1 MPVSSLVPSLR
12 ASRQT
17 CVSGYDDRQWGAGRL
32 AEGHAR
38 CVEAWCA
45 RVAVACAAFCTSSSW
60 RRFQCSQPDP
70 LHLVLGEPLRRA
82 VVRLGG
88 TRALACGAKDGGR
101 PEAGSRRPQ
110 SPLRPSR
117 HRRRRASR
125 SSALSGHDN
134 LAFLHHRNEGESSWQ
149 RYFRFRARE
158 HGGRVAVT
166 PGSWAAT
173 PAAIGSF
180 RINAPNR

>member
-1 MPVSSLVPSLR
+1 MLGSRWPVPPSARPRAGVVFSAHSLILS
-12 ASRQT
+12 
-17 CVSGYDDRQWGAGRL
+17 
-32 AEGHAR
+32 
-38 CVEAWCA
+38 
-45 RVAVACAAFCTSSSW
+45 TSSWVS
-60 RRFQCSQPDP
+60 RS
-70 LHLVLGEPLRRA
+70 
-82 VVRLGG
+82 VVRSYGLVVRGLS
-88 TRALACGAKDGGR
+88 RAEQKMAEDRKPGLVGR
-101 PEAGSRRPQ
+101 NHLSVHQGIDDVELIG
-110 SPLRPSR
+110 
-117 HRRRRASR
+117 ASR